1 MKRFS
6 FLVLALVFLFFCS
19 CGSPDA
25 GSVRLNRQSFAAGFK
40 AEYRGVE
47 YSGSVS
53 LKDGITPQF
62 VINKPEELNGCTV
75 ICNEKGVSCSFGSDY
90 SDDIN
95 TAVLQRN
102 PFSDVYTALNSVSD
116 DAVFK
121 KNGEGF
127 YEYSTENF
135 KIQTDAR
142 GNIVSLKTNESEFT
156 FT

>member
-1 MKRFS
+1 MKRCS
-6 FLVLALVFLFFCS
+6 LLLLSVVLLLFCS
-19 CGSPDA
+19 CGSSGS

-62 VINKPEELNGCTV
+62 VISEPEELTGCTV
-75 ICNEKGVSCSFGSDY
+75 ICNDKGVSCTFGSEY
-90 SDDIN
+90 SDDVN
-95 TAVLQRN
+95 TVILQRN
-102 PFSDVYTALNSVSD
+102 PFSDVYSALNSVSD

-121 KNGEGF
+121 KNSAGF
-127 YEYSTENF
+127 YEYSSDAF
-135 KIQTDAR
+135 SIQTDAR
-142 GNIVSLKTNESEFT
+142 GNIVSLKTQETEFT

>member
-1 MKRFS
+1 MKHCS
-6 FLVLALVFLFFCS
+6 LIILSVVLLFFCS
-19 CGSPDA
+19 CSSSG

-40 AEYRGVE
+40 AEYRGIE
-47 YSGSVS
+47 YSGSVC

-62 VINKPEELNGCTV
+62 VISEPEELTGCTV
-75 ICNEKGVSCSFGSDY
+75 ICTDKGVSCTFGSEY
-90 SDDIN
+90 SDDVN

-102 PFSDVYTALNSVSD
+102 PFSDVYSALNCVSD

-121 KNGEGF
+121 KNSGGF
-127 YEYSTENF
+127 YEYSSDGF

-142 GNIVSLKTNESEFT
+142 GNIVSLKTPETEFT